1 MAGFGQISLIG
12 PLANGL
18 LLPLLGPIMALGGLT
33 ALIAVPL
40 PAVGHLL
47 AYALYPWLA
56 LFSGLTQLLAGLPF
70 AATPPLPL
78 SGWVASAYY
87 AGLLIVSRRLA
98 PSSATRMTLG
108 PLSVLARRPARFLA
122 AGLLAIAV
130 AMFIARPPARAS
142 IWLEGVGGDQALLLQ
157 TPSGQAVLIDGGQN
171 PALLQAII
179 GAHLPFWQRDLTAV
193 LVSQPD
199 SHHIGGLVGLST
211 LYRIGEVF
219 DPGAVYPS
227 ITYARW
233 HGVLRDAGV
242 RERRARTG
250 VRLGLGAGDW
260 IDILAPDTVNL
271 DDPIAPVAYRLHVG
285 RLSVLVVNRKAVAGD
300 PTALQADGRCLG
312 SLVLPDKADPVG
324 AAALVNALK
333 PRLVVLPQDGS
344 VTAAN
349 LAPLPRGTRTWLAGE
364 GAELA
369 LSSQTGA
376 CGA

>member
-1 MAGFGQISLIG
+1 LIG

-33 ALIAVPL
+33 ALVAVPL

-78 SGWVASAYY
+78 SGWVAGAYY

-98 PSSATRMTLG
+98 PSSVTQITLG
-108 PLSVLARRPARFLA
+108 PLSALTRWPARFLA
-122 AGLLAIAV
+122 AGLLAITL
-130 AMFIARPPARAS
+130 AMLIARPPARAT
-142 IWLEGVGGDQALLLQ
+142 IWLEGVGGDQALLFQ

-179 GAHLPFWQRDLTAV
+179 GAHLPFWQRDMTAV

-199 SHHIGGLVGLST
+199 SRHVGGLVGLSA
-211 LYRIGEVF
+211 LYRIGEEF

-227 ITYARW
+227 VTYARW

-242 RERRARTG
+242 RERLARTG
-250 VRLGLGAGDW
+250 TRLNLGADDW
-260 IDILAPDTVNL
+260 IDVLAPDVVNL
-271 DDPIAPVAYRLHVG
+271 DDPSAPAAYRLHLG
-285 RLSVLVVNRKAVAGD
+285 RQTVLVVNRQAVDGD
-300 PTALQADGRCLG
+300 PTLLQADGSCLD
-312 SLVLPDKADPVG
+312 SLVLPDRADPINAG
-324 AAALVNALK
+324 ALVRALK
-333 PRLVVLPQDGS
+333 PRLVALPQDGS
-344 VTAAN
+344 VIAAD
-349 LAPLPRGTRTWLAGE
+349 LPRGTHTWLAGE
-364 GAELA
+364 GMELA
-369 LSSQTGA
+369 LSSQTGV